1 MKGGNRSTQIL
12 NSKLKPDNRIKA
24 LIPIETQIERLF
36 ENEMV
41 HAVSVDYEYSPY
53 INKTVLENVQCSN
66 GFIATVL
73 EAYNRHQHLRITPD
87 DVWLTIA
94 QGVSRH
100 INLNEEKY
108 THLFAQS
115 KRRRSQIS
123 INASGIFDKERWSK
137 RINVITLQVRPRQ

>member
-66 GFIATVL
+66 GFIATL
-73 EAYNRHQHLRITPD
+73 KEFL
-87 DVWLTIA
+87 
-94 QGVSRH
+94 
-100 INLNEEKY
+100 
-108 THLFAQS
+108 
-115 KRRRSQIS
+115 
-123 INASGIFDKERWSK
+123 GI
-137 RINVITLQVRPRQ
+137 